1 MNSPLPFVPRGA
13 KARGMARRHSP
24 RHPLF
29 RQRWFADD
37 IIITC
42 VRWYLRFKLSYRD
55 LAELA
60 RELDVSVAPS
70 TVLRWVIRY
79 VPEFEKCWQAYERP
93 VGDSWR
99 VDETYLKVGGQWM
112 YLYRAVDKQ
121 GKTVESYLS
130 RTRDITA
137 AKAFFRKALK
147 RHGEPRVITLDGFE
161 PTHAA
166 LRRMGM
172 NNEFN
177 YRSRRSRA
185 DSKLSLLEQRRRT
198 RSPED
203 KKPREPDARIQELLQ
218 RPAGPGWRRAGSQDH
233 QRPVWSARE
242 LRHGPLPCMV

>member
-1 MNSPLPFVPRGA
+1 LGHGSPSLT
-13 KARGMARRHSP
+13 SY
-24 RHPLF
+24 PLF

-55 LAELA
+55 LAELV
-60 RELDVSVAPS
+60 RELGVGVAPS
-70 TVLRWVIRY
+70 TILRWVIRY
-79 VPEFEKCWQAYERP
+79 VPEFEKCWQAHERP

-130 RTRDITA
+130 RTRDVTA

-166 LRRMGM
+166 LRRMGTAFSARALPRHIRVGGERRALLIM
-172 NNEFN
+172 PPHTCGQ
-177 YRSRRSRA
+177 RHRRSGFPPA
-185 DSKLSLLEQRRRT
+185 MPEQCG
-198 RSPED
+198 E
-203 KKPREPDARIQELLQ
+203 
-218 RPAGPGWRRAGSQDH
+218 
-233 QRPVWSARE
+233 V
-242 LRHGPLPCMV
+242 

>member
-1 MNSPLPFVPRGA
+1 
-13 KARGMARRHSP
+13 MA
-24 RHPLF
+24 
-29 RQRWFADD
+29 
-37 IIITC
+37 
-42 VRWYLRFKLSYRD
+42 VLSYRD

-60 RELDVSVAPS
+60 RELGVRAAPS
-70 TVLRWVIRY
+70 TILRWVIRY

-93 VGDSWR
+93 GGDSWR
-99 VDETYLKVGGQWM
+99 VDETYLKVCGQWM

-177 YRSRRSRA
+177 YRWDDPVQIRNCPYLNNIVEQDHRRVKSRVSSMLGFQA
-185 DSKLSLLEQRRRT
+185 
-198 RSPED
+198 
-203 KKPREPDARIQELLQ
+203 LLQ
-218 RPAGPGWRRAGSQDH
+218 RTAGPGRRRAGSQDH

-242 LRHGPLPCMV
+242 LRHGPLPCMVADSEVGIARVNREIVD

>member
-1 MNSPLPFVPRGA
+1 
-13 KARGMARRHSP
+13 MARHHSP

-29 RQRWFADD
+29 RQRWQRTGPPVVRNGLADD

-42 VRWYLRFKLSYRD
+42 VRWYLRFKLSYRG

-60 RELDVSVAPS
+60 RELGVSVAPS
-70 TVLRWVIRY
+70 TVLRWIVRY

-99 VDETYLKVGGQWM
+99 ADETYLKVGGQWV
-112 YLYRAVDKQ
+112 YLYRSVDKQ

-130 RTRDITA
+130 RTRDVTA

-161 PTHAA
+161 ATHAA

-177 YRSRRSRA
+177 CRMLGFKRFFNARRVVA
-185 DSKLSLLEQRRRT
+185 GV
-198 RSPED
+198 
-203 KKPREPDARIQELLQ
+203 ELVQKILKDHFDV
-218 RPAGPGWRRAGSQDH
+218 PASFGTNPFCIWYNMLA
-233 QRPVWSARE
+233 A
-242 LRHGPLPCMV
+242 